1 MKRIPSGGRRTRRLS
16 LTLLV
21 VIVTPVDVPA
31 GPPDPEP
38 SSERGVAEALS
49 ESFRH
54 AVEVARP
61 SIVTVRTVDRRP
73 ESDEAPEAYRTGNA
87 TGVIVDRSGS
97 VLTSHHAVSDTEVAF
112 VVLAD
117 GREFPVTEI
126 RSDARSDLALLRIR
140 DAGDL
145 PEARLGESESVEV
158 GDWVIAA
165 GDSFGLG
172 FSANP
177 GTVSAK
183 QRELDGEELLL
194 LQTNAPSNPGNSGG
208 PLLNLKGEVVGICEG
223 GYSVQGG
230 FDGVSFAVPVD
241 AAKFVVREL
250 TENGTVR
257 WPYLGVHFETLSPDV
272 AGELGCPAGQTGAVV
287 TRVVPDTPAARADF
301 RVGDV
306 ITLFAGEQVRDAA
319 GLISALQ
326 RSAAGESVEVASLRN
341 GSTSKRQVRLGVLP
355 RSDEAEQRERDEVA
369 DDPAESYDEH
379 DLGLSVTDLPGEDSP
394 ENKFPPDLRGVLINR
409 VESRSAARY
418 LGVHP
423 GSVITHV
430 GTEPVRDLAAFKTIM
445 GKRPEGEGAVVLIW
459 CDDCGEHFYAIRP
472 SQARLP
478 DRISPRDGDRSDD
491 GNTIEAGSGRSR

>member
-1 MKRIPSGGRRTRRLS
+1 MRRMPGGSRPSRRLS
-16 LTLLV
+16 LTLLAV
-21 VIVTPVDVPA
+21 VVTPAYVPA

-38 SSERGVAEALS
+38 PSDIRVAEALS
-49 ESFRH
+49 AAFRH
-54 AVEVARP
+54 AVQVARP

-87 TGVIVDRSGS
+87 TGVIVDGSGG
-97 VLTSHHAVSDTEVAF
+97 VLTSHHAVADAEVAF
-112 VVLAD
+112 VELAD

-140 DAGDL
+140 DAGEL

-183 QRELDGEELLL
+183 QRELAGEEVLL

-208 PLLNLKGEVVGICEG
+208 PLLNLRGEVVGICEG

-230 FDGVSFAVPVD
+230 FDGVSFAVPIDV
-241 AAKFVVREL
+241 AKFVAREL
-250 TENGTVR
+250 AEHGVVR

-272 AGELGCPAGQTGAVV
+272 AQELGCPAEQTGAVV
-287 TRVVPDTPAARADF
+287 TRVVPGTPAAEAGF

-306 ITLFAGEQVRDAA
+306 ITLFAGEEIRDAA
-319 GLISALQ
+319 ELISAIE
-326 RSAAGESVEVASLRN
+326 RSPAGEPVDVAALRD
-341 GSTSKRQVRLGVLP
+341 GATAKRQVRLGVLP
-355 RSDEAEQRERDEVA
+355 RSDETEQRQPAEAV
-369 DDPAESYDEH
+369 DDPAESYNDRK
-379 DLGLSVTDLPGEDSP
+379 LGLSVTNLPAEEP
-394 ENKFPPDLRGVLINR
+394 AERNFPPDLQGVLINR

-423 GSVITHV
+423 GTVITHV
-430 GTEPVRDLAAFKTIM
+430 GSEPVRNLDGFKTIM
-445 GKRPEGEGAVVLIW
+445 DKRPEGEGAVVLIW
-459 CDDCGEHFYAIRP
+459 CDDCGEHFFALRP
-472 SQARLP
+472 AFARLP
-478 DRISPRDGDRSDD
+478 DRVSPRDDRDT
-491 GNTIEAGSGRSR
+491 NQAGSQHTR